1 MAIRRS
7 SIPRKLFPFLFFIP
21 LSPCSLLVRAVCK
34 SSFYHD
40 RAFDTFFLHLTPDII
55 RIRDGTVEVVGI
67 GRTAA
72 AAVKSGKAIPTF
84 IFRIDI
90 AKLELVADCR
100 VGHARIHVAEQ
111 EIFVSYK
118 LMHG

>member
-1 MAIRRS
+1 MIAHSIR
-7 SIPRKLFPFLFFIP
+7 
-21 LSPCSLLVRAVCK
+21 
-34 SSFYHD
+34 
-40 RAFDTFFLHLTPDII
+40 FFLHLAPDII

-72 AAVKSGKAIPTF
+72 TAVKSGKAIPTF
-84 IFRIDI
+84 VFRIDI
-90 AKLELVADCR
+90 AELELVADCR

-118 LMHG
+118 LMARIEVAPRGNCQILSS